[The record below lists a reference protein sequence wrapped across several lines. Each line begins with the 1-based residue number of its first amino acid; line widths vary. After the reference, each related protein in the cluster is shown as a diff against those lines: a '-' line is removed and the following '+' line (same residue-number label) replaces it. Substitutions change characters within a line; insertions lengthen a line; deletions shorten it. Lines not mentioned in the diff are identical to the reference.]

1 MTRNDRT
8 IAGVVRTTPGDGG
21 IRLPRRAALLGSAL
35 LGVAALATPGILR
48 AATVLRVGDQR
59 GNQRAV
65 MEAADVLRDTPY
77 RIVWTEFPAA
87 APLIEAM
94 NAEAIDAGVVGD
106 APFTFGFAA
115 GVQMKV
121 IATRRSTQQGL
132 ALLVRGDAP
141 FKTLADLKGK
151 RIATGRGSIG
161 HFLVLVALRQAGLPD
176 NAVTWSFMLPA
187 DARAALIAGS
197 VDAWS
202 TWEPYTSQLE
212 VIDGARQIVNGEGLT
227 PGQGFQIA
235 SQTAIATKHE
245 ALADFITRITVARRW
260 ANDHVDLYAESWA
273 KLMGFPV
280 SVPKHWFQRTR
291 EDVTVIDDR
300 SIRDEQ
306 RVIDI
311 YAEAGLLRNR
321 VEAKDA
327 FDASFNPAIVRGQTQ
342 T

>member
-1 MTRNDRT
+1 MQ
-8 IAGVVRTTPGDGG
+8 
-21 IRLPRRAALLGSAL
+21 RRSILLGA
-35 LGVAALATPGILR
+35 
-48 AATVLRVGDQR
+48 AATLAAPRLVLAETVLKVGDQR

-65 MEAADVLRDTPY
+65 MEAANVLRDVPY
-77 RIVWTEFPAA
+77 RITWVEFPAA

-132 ALLVRGDAP
+132 ALLVKGDSPAR
-141 FKTLADLKGK
+141 TLADLKGK

-161 HFLVLVALRQAGLPD
+161 HFLVLAALRRAGLPD
-176 NAVTWSFMLPA
+176 DAVHWAFMLPA
-187 DARAALIAGS
+187 DARTALIAGS

-212 VIDGARQIVNGEGLT
+212 VVDGARQILNGEGLT

-235 SQTAIATKHE
+235 SQAAIAGKRD
-245 ALADFITRITVARRW
+245 ALGDFITRITVARRW
-260 ANDHVDLYAESWA
+260 ANGHPDAYAESWA

-280 SVPKHWFQRTR
+280 GVPQHWFARTR
-291 EDVTVIDDR
+291 EDVAVIDDR

-306 RVIDI
+306 AVIDI
-311 YAEAGLLRNR
+311 YAAAGLLRNR
-321 VEAKDA
+321 IEAKDA
-327 FDASFNPAIVRGQTQ
+327 FDPSFNMAVERGRNQT
-342 T
+342 